1 MFSLSRLT
9 WGELFVYAGC
19 VAEEI
24 YFNAPSTVP
33 STRPIT
39 VEKEPLVHKV
49 MNLRLVRAFQRYGV
63 AKGALLSGGIAYS
76 AIFSIAAAL
85 TISLTVFMA
94 VLGRNDELRTTVFDG
109 INEAIPGILKTA
121 DNPDGMISP
130 ESLIMDTAF
139 NLATF
144 IALGVLLWTA
154 LSVMNALKVSIRA
167 MFGISKLPENFIL
180 LKARDLLAFVGLAL
194 GVVLG
199 SVLTTAA
206 GTLGNTILDFIG
218 VEGAVAQWTIRIAS
232 LAVAF
237 LVDLVVIALLFR
249 YTAGARPP
257 RRDLLLGSALGALG
271 TSVVRFL
278 GTSVLGSVADNPLLA
293 PFAAIATL
301 LLWVNFVTRIVLIAA
316 AFTANPPPPMKITVP
331 ESIHANDTPNFVTMS
346 VPETTRWTHE
356 PFTGVVVPDMT
367 RDPEFS
373 DRQRADLPE
382 WKDRAGRKRRK
393 KIEKL
398 ELKLAQAKMD
408 FRLES
413 ERNQK

>member
-1 MFSLSRLT
+1 M
-9 WGELFVYAGC
+9 
-19 VAEEI
+19 AEEI
-24 YFNAPSTVP
+24 YYDAPSTVP

-39 VEKEPLVHKV
+39 VEPEPFIHKI
-49 MNLRLVRAFQRYGV
+49 MNLRLLRAFQRYGV

-94 VLGRNDELRTTVFDG
+94 VLGQNDELRETVFDG
-109 INEAIPGILKTA
+109 INEAMPGILKTDDDPSGLIA
-121 DNPDGMISP
+121 P

-144 IALGVLLWTA
+144 IAMGVLLWTA

-194 GVVLG
+194 GVLLG
-199 SVLTTAA
+199 SILTSAA
-206 GTLGNTILDFIG
+206 GTLGSTILEFIG
-218 VEGAVAQWTIRIAS
+218 VEGTIAQWSIRIAS
-232 LAVAF
+232 LAIAF
-237 LVDLVVIALLFR
+237 LVDFAVIALLFR

-257 RRDLLLGSALGALG
+257 RKDLFLGAALGALG

-278 GTSVLGSVADNPLLA
+278 GTSVLGSVADNPVLA

-316 AFTANPPPPMKITVP
+316 AFTANPPAPMKITVP
-331 ESIHANDTPNFVTMS
+331 ESIRANSTPNFVTMS

-367 RDPEFS
+367 RDPDFA
-373 DRQRADLPE
+373 DRLRPDLPE
-382 WKDRAGRKRRK
+382 WKGRKGKKSRK
-393 KIEKL
+393 KIQKL
-398 ELKLAQAKMD
+398 ELQLAQAKMD
-408 FRLES
+408 YRLES
-413 ERNQK
+413 ERNKK

>member
-1 MFSLSRLT
+1 
-9 WGELFVYAGC
+9 
-19 VAEEI
+19 
-24 YFNAPSTVP
+24 
-33 STRPIT
+33 
-39 VEKEPLVHKV
+39 
-49 MNLRLVRAFQRYGV
+49 MNLRLLRAFQRYGV

-94 VLGRNDELRTTVFDG
+94 VLGQNDELRETVFDG
-109 INEAIPGILKTA
+109 INEAMPGILKTDDDPSGLIA
-121 DNPDGMISP
+121 P

-144 IALGVLLWTA
+144 IAMGVLLWTA

-194 GVVLG
+194 GVLLG
-199 SVLTTAA
+199 SILTSAA
-206 GTLGNTILDFIG
+206 GTLGSTILEFIG
-218 VEGAVAQWTIRIAS
+218 VEGTIAQWSIRIAS
-232 LAVAF
+232 LAIAF
-237 LVDLVVIALLFR
+237 LVDFAVIALLFR

-257 RRDLLLGSALGALG
+257 RKDLFLGAALGALG

-278 GTSVLGSVADNPLLA
+278 GTSVLGSVADNPVLA

-316 AFTANPPPPMKITVP
+316 AFTANPPAPMKITVP
-331 ESIHANDTPNFVTMS
+331 ESIRANSTPNFVTMS

-367 RDPEFS
+367 RDPDFA
-373 DRQRADLPE
+373 DRLRADLPE
-382 WKDRAGRKRRK
+382 WRGRKGKKSRK
-393 KIEKL
+393 KIQKL
-398 ELKLAQAKMD
+398 ELQLAQAKMD
-408 FRLES
+408 YRLES
-413 ERNQK
+413 ERNKK

>member
-1 MFSLSRLT
+1 M
-9 WGELFVYAGC
+9 
-19 VAEEI
+19 AEEI
-24 YFNAPSTVP
+24 YYDAPSTVP

-39 VEKEPLVHKV
+39 VEPEPFIHKI
-49 MNLRLVRAFQRYGV
+49 MNLRLLRAFQRYGV

-94 VLGRNDELRTTVFDG
+94 VLGQNDELRETVFDG
-109 INEAIPGILKTA
+109 INEAMPGILKTDDDPSGLIA
-121 DNPDGMISP
+121 P

-144 IALGVLLWTA
+144 IAMGVLLWTA

-194 GVVLG
+194 GVLLG
-199 SVLTTAA
+199 SILTSAA
-206 GTLGNTILDFIG
+206 GTLGSTILEFIG
-218 VEGAVAQWTIRIAS
+218 VEGTIAQWSIRIAS
-232 LAVAF
+232 LAIAF
-237 LVDLVVIALLFR
+237 LVDFAVIALLFR

-257 RRDLLLGSALGALG
+257 RKDLFLGAALGALG

-278 GTSVLGSVADNPLLA
+278 GTSVLGSVADNPVLA

-316 AFTANPPPPMKITVP
+316 AFTANPPAPMKITVP
-331 ESIHANDTPNFVTMS
+331 ESIRANSTPNFVTMS

-367 RDPEFS
+367 RDPDFA
-373 DRQRADLPE
+373 DRLRADLPE
-382 WKDRAGRKRRK
+382 WRGRKGKKSRK
-393 KIEKL
+393 KIQKL
-398 ELKLAQAKMD
+398 ELQLAQAKMD
-408 FRLES
+408 YRLES
-413 ERNQK
+413 ERNKK